1 MKFLKTIDGHFINA
15 GHIVEIYIKEGGMA
29 YSYLRDDG
37 LDRIDK
43 YSIIAV
49 LRKDSADDQ
58 TQLIRELE
66 KYEFE
71 HKVAEYEPTYY
82 AQLIDKEKLRKDQLA
97 DQREQVQCK
106 LNEIIN
112 YLRS

>member
-15 GHIVEIYIKEGGMA
+15 DHIVEIYIQEGSIV
-29 YSYLRDDG
+29 YNYLRDD
-37 LDRIDK
+37 DIDHIDK

-49 LRKDSADDQ
+49 FRRDIVDDS
-58 TQLIRELE
+58 TQLTKEL
-66 KYEFE
+66 KRYEFE
-71 HKVAEYEPTYY
+71 HKVSEYDL
-82 AQLIDKEKLRKDQLA
+82 AQLTSKEALCKSQRESQL
-97 DQREQVQCK
+97 EQVQCK